1 MRTQAMKRAV
11 TRNRVAMVPALAASS
26 SVAPLAWAAN
36 RSVAQTL
43 KELDA
48 VVAPTLDASKRQ
60 NQAED
65 VPLAVEKGGGSC
77 GHCDST

>member
-1 MRTQAMKRAV
+1 MKRAV
-11 TRNRVAMVPALAASS
+11 TRNRVAMVPALGSS

-77 GHCDST
+77 GHCDAT